1 MAKSNKKQSTKTT
14 PVAKAPTV
22 EPSKTP
28 TVEPV
33 IEPSKTPTV
42 EPVIEPATTPVVQP
56 EIVEEEEEVTEL
68 EESGMW
74 WYVPSKI

>member
-22 EPSKTP
+22 
-28 TVEPV
+28 
-33 IEPSKTPTV
+33 EPSKTPTV